1 MVDATEK
8 GSSVDFDVIVVGAGP
23 AGLAAAERIAQE
35 NGKVIVLEKNP
46 RIGYPVC
53 TTGVS
58 WIRDMRFLGIPEDL
72 YHVLARC
79 RFVSPSNEVVIRY
92 PPQEACVMNVRGTY
106 QLLAKRATTAG
117 ARIELR
123 ATVLNPIVQNG
134 YVKGIRARVHG
145 KECKLYSRIVID
157 ASGVS
162 AVIAR
167 KTGLQGRLARFG
179 SGAEYEL
186 YAPNCNA
193 EEEVIILDDNVSPC
207 GYGWIV
213 PCGNGRVRAGVAII
227 HPDSSGN
234 PRSYLDR
241 LVKGNHRFEALFHN
255 AEVVEYHSGMVP
267 SAGVNKRFVGN
278 GLVIVG
284 DAAGQ
289 PSPLIGE
296 GIRYAIYA
304 GHLAANVVTEA
315 IKRSEYSERFLSR
328 YEMLW
333 RKRYDRNHRVA
344 YVINRKIAPLTG
356 EKWDRH
362 LKYLENMSPRQF
374 TKFLKCEFGIWW
386 ALGILFRNPKLS
398 RVVLCELI
406 KDPFWANLDKLRR
419 EWQNLFAEKQS
430 KSRQR

>member
-1 MVDATEK
+1 
-8 GSSVDFDVIVVGAGP
+8 
-23 AGLAAAERIAQE
+23 LAQE
-35 NGKVIVLEKNP
+35 L
-46 RIGYPVC
+46 
-53 TTGVS
+53 
-58 WIRDMRFLGIPEDL
+58 
-72 YHVLARC
+72 
-79 RFVSPSNEVVIRY
+79 
-92 PPQEACVMNVRGTY
+92 
-106 QLLAKRATTAG
+106 
-117 ARIELR
+117 
-123 ATVLNPIVQNG
+123 
-134 YVKGIRARVHG
+134 
-145 KECKLYSRIVID
+145 
-157 ASGVS
+157 
-162 AVIAR
+162 
-167 KTGLQGRLARFG
+167 
-179 SGAEYEL
+179 
-186 YAPNCNA
+186 
-193 EEEVIILDDNVSPC
+193 
-207 GYGWIV
+207 
-213 PCGNGRVRAGVAII
+213 
-227 HPDSSGN
+227 
-234 PRSYLDR
+234 
-241 LVKGNHRFEALFHN
+241 EALFHN
-255 AEVVEYHSGMVP
+255 AEVVEYHSGMAP